1 MHFIVSV
8 SAMINCKS
16 RNKSVIKMENK
27 NKSNG
32 FFPACVVALLSL
44 FLCEKWNL
52 FSSYLKGVYRTL
64 ASLSQSVVELQVI
77 LQSCFILMFYSYAT
91 NIRLTIV
98 NQDQAKTLIFV
109 MYSQNNGF
117 FYCNE
122 QF

>member
-27 NKSNG
+27 KNSNG
-32 FFPACVVALLSL
+32 FFLPVLSL
-44 FLCEKWNL
+44 CFLC
-52 FSSYLKGVYRTL
+52 FSVKSGIFFPVTLKVYYRTL

-117 FYCNE
+117 L
-122 QF
+122 

>member
-8 SAMINCKS
+8 SVMINCKS

-27 NKSNG
+27 KK
-32 FFPACVVALLSL
+32 FEWLFPACVVALLSL
-44 FLCEKWNL
+44 FLCEKWD
-52 FSSYLKGVYRTL
+52 FFPVTLKVYYRTL

-117 FYCNE
+117 L
-122 QF
+122 